1 MTKRNTLKPL
11 ITALVLA
18 LPAVAIH
25 AQTTVPNAG
34 SILKQ
39 VQPNASVV
47 PSSAAAAVEPTA
59 EKSVAP
65 LAATAPFLVRKI
77 SIFGNKKVPTEIL
90 QALVADAEGKS
101 LTLAQLDKVIFRITE
116 YYNSHGFPL
125 ARAIIPAQ
133 TIADGVVKIQIIVAN
148 YGKVKLANVS
158 RVNDGLLIATL
169 SNLKPGDEIQQSGL
183 DRALLLLSDL
193 PGVVASGSL
202 APGVEVGTSDLSVSV
217 TPGASITGNLMGDN
231 YGNSYTGRLRAGG
244 TVSFVDPLNLKTSDI
259 LTLSGLSS
267 GSNMQYGR
275 ISYESVINGEG
286 TRFGAAY
293 SNLNYT
299 LGGNVESA
307 NAHGDAQVNS
317 LWVKQP
323 LMRSRDIN
331 VYAQIQADGL
341 TLRDHSGGDIFKD
354 RSLKVWTASLS
365 GDFRDDMASG
375 GVTSWNV
382 GLTKGRVTIDNI
394 ATLGD
399 DALGLKTLG
408 NFSKWNVSASRL
420 QRLYDKT
427 SLFVSGT
434 SQLANRN
441 LDSSQKMTVGGAN
454 TVRAY
459 DSGAVSGD
467 SGYSLTAE
475 LRQDL
480 GSVFV
485 GQLQGIAFVDAATV
499 RINHT
504 QSSTDS
510 SDNFATLK
518 GVGLGLNWNGANQW
532 NAKTYIATSVG
543 TIPSQVGTTNSG
555 RAWLEMAKGF

>member
-1 MTKRNTLKPL
+1 MKKINNLKPL

-25 AQTTVPNAG
+25 AQSTVPNAG

-39 VQPNASVV
+39 VQPNASVK
-47 PSSAAAAVEPTA
+47 PSSAAAAVESIT
-59 EKSVAP
+59 EQSVAP

-77 SIFGNKKVPTEIL
+77 SITGNKKVSTEIL

-148 YGKVKLANVS
+148 YGKVKLANAS

-169 SNLKPGDEIQQSGL
+169 SNLKPGDEIEQAGL

-193 PGVVASGSL
+193 PGVIASGSL
-202 APGVEVGTSDLSVSV
+202 APGSEVGTSDLSVSV

-267 GSNMQYGR
+267 GVNMQYGR

-286 TRFGAAY
+286 SRLGAAY
-293 SNLNYT
+293 SDLHYK
-299 LGGNVESA
+299 LGGGVESA
-307 NAHGDAQVNS
+307 NARGNAQVNS

-341 TLRDHSGGDIFKD
+341 TLRDHSGNVDFKD

-382 GLTKGRVTIDNI
+382 GLTKGRVTIDNAEI
-394 ATLGD
+394 LGY
-399 DALGLKTLG
+399 DALGLKTAG
-408 NFSKWNVSASRL
+408 GFSKWNANASRL

-434 SQLANRN
+434 GQLSNKN

-475 LRQDL
+475 LRQDF
-480 GSVFV
+480 GSVFE
-485 GQLQGIAFVDAATV
+485 GQLQGIAFADAAK
-499 RINHT
+499 IKKNHT
-504 QSSTDS
+504 PISLIESNI
-510 SDNFATLK
+510 DNLQ
-518 GVGLGLNWNGANQW
+518 GVGLGLNWSGANQW
-532 NAKTYIATSVG
+532 NAKTYIATPIGSVPSSVG
-543 TIPSQVGTTNSG
+543 TTSTT